1 MSPLAK
7 PHHLAVL
14 SLLALILLA
23 PGTAGAHPEEGD
35 ILRAME
41 DPVFAAE
48 MEARLAA
55 DPLAVA
61 VDYLGFGIGHILPG
75 GLDHILFVLALCVAA
90 PRLRALVIQITTF
103 TVAHSTT
110 LALAALDLVAVS
122 AEIVE
127 PLIAAS
133 IAWVAVENLGR
144 RSAPGWRPVVVFVFG
159 LLHGL
164 GFAGALA
171 ELGLPTGALVTS
183 LVGFNVGVELGQLA
197 IVVVAWSVLRFVRE
211 SPRYRAAVVIPVSGA
226 IGLAG
231 VAWTLQRLLVWA

>member
-1 MSPLAK
+1 MPSPFVIPRRLG
-7 PHHLAVL
+7 VL
-14 SLLALILLA
+14 LLLAAAALA
-23 PGTAGAHPEEGD
+23 PATGNAHPEDED

-41 DPVFAAE
+41 DPAFAVE

-55 DPLAVA
+55 DPLTVA
-61 VDYLGFGIGHILPG
+61 ADYVGLGIGHILPG
-75 GLDHILFVLALCVAA
+75 GLDHILFVLALCVSA
-90 PRLRALVIQITTF
+90 PCLRALVIQVTTF

-110 LALAALDLVAVS
+110 LALAALDLVAVPS
-122 AEIVE
+122 GVVE

-144 RSAPGWRPVVVFVFG
+144 RSAPAWRPAVVFGFG

-171 ELGLPTGALVTS
+171 ELGWPQGAMLTALVS
-183 LVGFNVGVELGQLA
+183 FNVGVELGQLA
-197 IVVVAWSVLRFVRE
+197 VVVAAWWALRFIRT
-211 SPRYRAAVVIPVSGA
+211 SPRYRVAVVIPVSAA

-231 VAWTLQRLLVWA
+231 IGWTLQRLLA